1 MDRKEKLEGQLY
13 TEEFIPRFRDAEADG
28 LLGVRGYFN
37 LFQDLTSAHMY
48 HYGIGNDKLPE
59 RTGCAWIFT
68 KYKLH
73 VYRKAD
79 FDTPLRMETWIE
91 PVRSPL
97 LVNHGLCIS
106 AGGEIY
112 AAGRVE
118 SCPINLKEQKLVRLS
133 AIGFKDD
140 ISLER
145 DDGLG
150 RFTRSGMLLKD
161 PAFCYEHTVRYADL
175 DKSRHMN
182 NIKYID
188 MFLNAFSAEYFRENH
203 VTEMEV
209 QFRSQC
215 FEGERLKVSSK
226 EEDNAGQDE
235 GLTTIRLQ
243 AVKED
248 GTLASTSIITTAKS
262 LGA

>member
-1 MDRKEKLEGQLY
+1 MVHLY
-13 TEEFIPRFRDAEADG
+13 TEEFIPRFRDAEVDG
-28 LLGVRGYFN
+28 LIGVRGYFN

-48 HYGIGNDKLPE
+48 QYGLGNDKLPE

-73 VYRKAD
+73 VYSKSD
-79 FDTPLRMETWIE
+79 FDTPLKMETWVE

-97 LVNHGLCIS
+97 LVNHGLWIS
-106 AGGEIY
+106 AGDKLL

-118 SCPINLKEQKLVRLS
+118 SCPFRLKEQKLVRLTD
-133 AIGFKDD
+133 IDFQDD
-140 ISLER
+140 ISYDR

-150 RFTRSGMLLKD
+150 RFTRVGRGIEG
-161 PAFCYEHTVRYADL
+161 AAYRYTHTVRYTDL

-188 MFLNAFSAEYFRENH
+188 LFLNAFSAEYFRTH
-203 VTEMEV
+203 FVTEMEV

-215 FEGERLKVSSK
+215 FEGEVLQVYAK
-226 EEDNAGQDE
+226 EEE
-235 GLTTIRLQ
+235 GIAADGEKTIVTKLQ

-248 GTLASTSIITTAKS
+248 GTIASIAVMTFVKREEN
-262 LGA
+262 LW